1 MIRVKLSI
9 KVPASSGRALA
20 AKVSKVYAR
29 AVVGI
34 ARQRITALVVDRA
47 STTVDKLVPDFA
59 PRYKAA
65 LRKPGAVGVTD
76 KEVTIMISDPAVK
89 AVERGA
95 QAFDMKAALLAH
107 GKPAKGGGVYVDVPI
122 RHKPGSVPQAMRTA
136 ARRAAR
142 VLGGVGEVR
151 LPAKTAGRSFT
162 RQLNRGPISQA
173 LGSKPK
179 TQAVQH
185 KRGVHDDLIRRSTRG
200 RGGGIS
206 ARYATVR
213 RISSRSSA
221 SSWWHP
227 GFKARRAL
235 DGVLPG
241 AKREIATIIR
251 DAVAATKE

>member
-1 MIRVKLSI
+1 MRLKLSI
-9 KVPASSGRALA
+9 KVPPSSGRVLA
-20 AKVSKVYAR
+20 AKVVRAFAR
-29 AVVGI
+29 AVAGT
-34 ARQRITALVVDRA
+34 ARPRISALVVDRA
-47 STTVDKLVPDFA
+47 SAAADKLVPDFA

-65 LRKPGAVGVTD
+65 LRKPGVVTVTE
-76 KEVTIMISDPAVK
+76 KAITVTIADPVVK
-89 AVERGA
+89 AVELGA
-95 QAFDMKAALLAH
+95 SAFDMKASMLAR

-151 LPAKTAGRSFT
+151 LPAKTAGRSFM
-162 RQLNRGPISQA
+162 RQLNRSPVSQA
-173 LGSKPK
+173 LGAGPK
-179 TQAVQH
+179 KQAVQH
-185 KRGVHDDLIRRSTRG
+185 KRGVHDDLVRRSTRG
-200 RGGGIS
+200 PGGGIS
-206 ARYATVR
+206 ARYATIR

-241 AKREIATIIR
+241 AKREIAVIIR